1 MVDNFLHKSKLKF
14 LLQTRSKLKDTFE
27 NEKKVLFFLK
37 NKIKNILD
45 IGCGTGFIY
54 EWTKRHQKN
63 LKYFGIDIDNITI
76 KFAKKKYGSKN
87 FRCANFF
94 SINKKFDLILLFQLF
109 YQFQNYKKVI
119 NKLYEISSKY
129 ISFDARIKFNGN
141 TILDKDLSYFYYHD
155 TGKTNS
161 YIVHNVYE
169 FLNYLSNPRF
179 NFEKIYLNIYKPKSI
194 TSAFLPFK
202 KSEMLIGVFILKKGK
217 KLVKK
222 AKMLRN
228 KNKQYNNLIVF
239 PKKYEKYFK

>member
-1 MVDNFLHKSKLKF
+1 MVNNFTHKSKISF
-14 LLQTRSKLKDTFE
+14 LLKTRSKFKDTLQ

-37 NKIKNILD
+37 NKIESVLD

-54 EWTKRHQKN
+54 EWILKQKKKI
-63 LKYFGIDIDNITI
+63 KYLGIDIDTKAI
-76 KFAKKKYGSKN
+76 KYAKKNYKSK
-87 FRCANFF
+87 FFKRTNFF
-94 SINKKFDLILLFQLF
+94 NINNRFNLVLMFQLF
-109 YQFQNYKKVI
+109 YQFRNYKNVL
-119 NKLYEISSKY
+119 NKLYKISDNY

-155 TGKTNS
+155 TGKTNN

-169 FLNYLSNPRF
+169 FINYLSNPRF
-179 NFEKIYLNIYKPKSI
+179 NFEKIYLNIYKPKKI

-202 KSEMLIGVFILKKGK
+202 KTEMFIGVFILKKGR

-222 AKMLRN
+222 ARMLRN
-228 KNKQYNNLIVF
+228 KNKQYTNLVVN

>member
-1 MVDNFLHKSKLKF
+1 M
-14 LLQTRSKLKDTFE
+14 
-27 NEKKVLFFLK
+27 
-37 NKIKNILD
+37 
-45 IGCGTGFIY
+45 
-54 EWTKRHQKN
+54 
-63 LKYFGIDIDNITI
+63 
-76 KFAKKKYGSKN
+76 
-87 FRCANFF
+87 
-94 SINKKFDLILLFQLF
+94 LFQLF
-109 YQFQNYKKVI
+109 YQFQDYKKVI

-155 TGKTNS
+155 TGKTNN

-169 FLNYLSNPRF
+169 FINYLSNPRF
-179 NFEKIYLNIYKPKSI
+179 NFEKIYLNIYKPKNI

-217 KLVKK
+217 KNSKK

-228 KNKQYNNLIVF
+228 KNKQYGNLIVF